1 MGAGVVQVERLLAT
15 GDPTD
20 EPFVKPQPKLAD
32 FGLIQAFG
40 GPEYQLLTGFVMQI
54 DRTDIGVHGR
64 FHLGDDQAQSVLQ
77 RIGIVDVLNQA
88 PQYLKHY
95 RLLRRRRALRG
106 FGTRRGDN

>member
-1 MGAGVVQVERLLAT
+1 MGAGVVQIERLLAT
-15 GDPTD
+15 GHPTD

-40 GPEYQLLTGFVMQI
+40 GPEYQLLTGFIMQI
-54 DRTDIGVHGR
+54 DRTDIGLHGR

-88 PQYLKHY
+88 PQYLQHY

>member
-15 GDPTD
+15 GHPTD
-20 EPFVKPQPKLAD
+20 EPFVKPQPELAD

-40 GPEYQLLTGFVMQI
+40 GTEYQLLTGFVVQI
-54 DRTDIGVHGR
+54 DRTDIGLHGR
-64 FHLGDDQAQSVLQ
+64 FNLGDDQAQSVLQ
-77 RIGIVDVLNQA
+77 RIGVVDVLNQA

-106 FGTRRGDN
+106 FGTRRADS